1 MREYGLKVATFF
13 DLLNEARNLGFYVNS
28 SDYVCV
34 CVCVCVA
41 QILKYCSLGKAYKA
55 GDQSFT

>member
-28 SDYVCV
+28 SECV
-34 CVCVCVA
+34 CVCVFVA

-55 GDQSFT
+55 GDQPFT